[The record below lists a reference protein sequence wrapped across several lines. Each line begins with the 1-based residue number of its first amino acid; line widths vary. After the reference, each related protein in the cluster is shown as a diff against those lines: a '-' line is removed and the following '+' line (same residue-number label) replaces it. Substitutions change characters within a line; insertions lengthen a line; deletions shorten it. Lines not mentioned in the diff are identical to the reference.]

1 MARTETRPVNWAV
14 DVASRLKGA
23 RFPLEEEEAR
33 SRLEGLTVKGRGIGE
48 ILDEVDFPIATP
60 AIMLRQ
66 ISENLG

>member
-23 RFPLEEEEAR
+23 RFPIEEEEAR
-33 SRLEGLTVKGRGIGE
+33 SRLKGLTIKGRDIDE
-48 ILDEVDFPIATP
+48 VLDQVDFPISTP

-66 ISENLG
+66 LSENLG